1 MNFRRLYWGEI
12 STHKWENWVERKK
25 TISDAAATLRA
36 HWIGKLDGHTK
47 KAIEMDVNSLL
58 LGSGSNK
65 RRATGEQ
72 KALHTFMLGVQEDKK
87 NPEECI
93 PLKVW
98 KILTP

>member
-1 MNFRRLYWGEI
+1 
-12 STHKWENWVERKK
+12 
-25 TISDAAATLRA
+25 
-36 HWIGKLDGHTK
+36 
-47 KAIEMDVNSLL
+47 MDVNSLL